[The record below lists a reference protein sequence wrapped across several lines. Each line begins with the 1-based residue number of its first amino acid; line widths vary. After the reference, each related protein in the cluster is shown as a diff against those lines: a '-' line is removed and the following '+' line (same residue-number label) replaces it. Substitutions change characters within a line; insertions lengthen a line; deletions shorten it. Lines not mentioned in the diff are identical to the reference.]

1 MKNFESGLNRLEEIN
16 TKINSN
22 EIDIQEA
29 MKIFEEGIKIAASLQ
44 KELDKME
51 RKVEILVNQSEGNSS
66 DEMEGFERGAKEPK
80 KPNLQLFP
88 ELDG

>member
-1 MKNFESGLNRLEEIN
+1 MKNFESDLNRLEEIN

-51 RKVEILVNQSEGNSS
+51 RKVEILVNQSDTNTS
-66 DEMEGFERGAKEPK
+66 DEITGGENGVKEPK

-88 ELDG
+88 ELDE